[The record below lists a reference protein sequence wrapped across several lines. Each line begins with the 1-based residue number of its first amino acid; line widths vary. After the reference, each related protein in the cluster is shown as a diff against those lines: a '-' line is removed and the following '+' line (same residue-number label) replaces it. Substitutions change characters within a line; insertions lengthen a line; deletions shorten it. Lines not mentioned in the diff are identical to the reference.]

1 MSPVNWQAT
10 KERRVLLAGAGL
22 LTALG
27 VEVLVLA
34 LGFETVPPR
43 QLLVA
48 LGLTMGVIVLL
59 VVMLRTG
66 WDRALTW
73 DRHFLYV
80 PLTAAVLLLNLYA
93 YLAPSLRMVLLM
105 AWFGSLAFMVGLAG
119 AGGLLVMSGLM
130 AAGYLTVV
138 YALSRRGEPV
148 VMLFEGVVVAVF
160 MVINGYSAV
169 VFEGFRRERLERRML
184 RQRLAEL
191 AITDPLTGLY
201 NRRHF
206 EEILK
211 AEIGRI
217 RRYGGHGT
225 LVMIDVDFLKPY
237 NDTLGH
243 LAGDE
248 GLRQLAALLRSH
260 LRVSDV
266 LARYGGDEFALIMVN
281 TPKRDASEAVERL
294 RLLVEN
300 HPFRGADILP
310 FGRLTVS
317 AGIAGCPEDG
327 TDYEDLVSKA
337 DAALYEAKHQGRNRV
352 QGAVSAQD
360 VP

>member
-1 MSPVNWQAT
+1 MDPVNWQAT

-22 LTALG
+22 LTAPA
-27 VEVLVLA
+27 VMVLLVA
-34 LGFETVPPR
+34 LGFETIPPR

-48 LGLTMGVIVLL
+48 LGLTIGVIVLL
-59 VVMLRTG
+59 VVTLRMG

-80 PLTAAVLLLNLYA
+80 PLGAAVLCLNVYA
-93 YLAPSLRMVLLM
+93 YVAPSLRIVLLM
-105 AWFGSLAFMVGLAG
+105 AWFGSMAFMVGLAG
-119 AGGLLVMSGLM
+119 AAGLLAMSGLM
-130 AAGYLTVV
+130 AGGYLTVA
-138 YALSRRGEPV
+138 YALNRRGEPV
-148 VMLFEGVVVAVF
+148 TMLFEGVVAAVF
-160 MVINGYSAV
+160 MLINGYSAV
-169 VFEGFRRERLERRML
+169 VFEGFRRERLERRVL
-184 RQRLAEL
+184 RQRLAEM
-191 AITDPLTGLY
+191 AITDVLTGLY

-211 AEIGRI
+211 AEIARI

-225 LVMIDVDFLKPY
+225 FVMIDVDFLKPY

-248 GLRQLAALLRSH
+248 GLSQLATLLRSH

-266 LARYGGDEFALIMVN
+266 LARYGGDEFALIMTN
-281 TPKRDASEAVERL
+281 TPKREAFDVVDRL
-294 RLLVEN
+294 RQLVEA

-327 TDYEDLVSKA
+327 ADYEELVRKA
-337 DAALYEAKHQGRNRV
+337 DAALYEAKHHGRNRV
-352 QGAVSAQD
+352 QMAVPA
-360 VP
+360 

>member
-1 MSPVNWQAT
+1 MAPVNWQAT
-10 KERRVLLAGAGL
+10 KERRILLAGAGL
-22 LTALG
+22 LTALA
-27 VEVLVLA
+27 VMVLLVA
-34 LGFETVPPR
+34 LGFETLPPR

-48 LGLTMGVIVLL
+48 LGLTIGVIGLL
-59 VVMLRTG
+59 MVTLRMG

-80 PLTAAVLLLNLYA
+80 PLGAAVLCLNVYG
-93 YLAPSLRMVLLM
+93 YVAPSLRMVLLM
-105 AWFGSLAFMVGLAG
+105 AWFGSIAFMVGLAG
-119 AGGLLVMSGLM
+119 AGGLLAMSGLM
-130 AAGYLTVV
+130 AAGYLTVG

-148 VMLFEGVVVAVF
+148 TMLFEGVVAAVF
-160 MVINGYSAV
+160 MIINGYSAV
-169 VFEGFRRERLERRML
+169 VFEGFRRERLERRVL
-184 RQRLAEL
+184 RQKLAEM
-191 AITDPLTGLY
+191 AITDVLTGLY

-211 AEIGRI
+211 AEITRI

-248 GLRQLAALLRSH
+248 GLRQLGTLLRSH

-266 LARYGGDEFALIMVN
+266 LARYGGDEVALIMIN
-281 TPKRDASEAVERL
+281 KPKRDAFDAVERL
-294 RLLVEN
+294 RHVVEA

-327 TDYEDLVSKA
+327 MDFEELVRKA
-337 DAALYEAKHQGRNRV
+337 DTALYEAKHQGRNRV
-352 QGAVSAQD
+352 QMAVPA
-360 VP
+360 

>member
-1 MSPVNWQAT
+1 MDPVNWQAT

-22 LTALG
+22 LTAPA
-27 VEVLVLA
+27 VMVLLVA
-34 LGFETVPPR
+34 LGFEDIPPR

-48 LGLTMGVIVLL
+48 LGLTIGVIVLL
-59 VVMLRTG
+59 VVTLRMG

-80 PLTAAVLLLNLYA
+80 PLGAAVLCLNVYA
-93 YLAPSLRMVLLM
+93 YVAPSLRIVLLM
-105 AWFGSLAFMVGLAG
+105 AWFGSMAFMVGLAG
-119 AGGLLVMSGLM
+119 AAGLLAMSGLM
-130 AAGYLTVV
+130 AGGYLTVA
-138 YALSRRGEPV
+138 YALNRRGEPV
-148 VMLFEGVVVAVF
+148 TMLFEGVVAAVF
-160 MVINGYSAV
+160 MLINGYSAV
-169 VFEGFRRERLERRML
+169 VFEGFRRERLERRVL
-184 RQRLAEL
+184 RQKLAEM
-191 AITDPLTGLY
+191 AITDVLTGLY

-211 AEIGRI
+211 SELARI

-225 LVMIDVDFLKPY
+225 LVMIDVDFLKPV

-266 LARYGGDEFALIMVN
+266 LARYGGDEFVLVMINMPKHEAL
-281 TPKRDASEAVERL
+281 EAVERL
-294 RLLVEN
+294 RQLVES
-300 HPFRGADILP
+300 HPFRGAEILP

-327 TDYEDLVSKA
+327 TEYEELVRKA

-352 QGAVSAQD
+352 QMAVPA
-360 VP
+360 

>member
-1 MSPVNWQAT
+1 MGPVNSRVT
-10 KERRVLLAGAGL
+10 RERRVLLAGAGL
-22 LTALG
+22 LLALA
-27 VEVLVLA
+27 VEVLLVA
-34 LGFETVPPR
+34 LGFETTPST

-48 LGLTMGVIVLL
+48 LGLTVGLVVLL
-59 VVMLRTG
+59 VATLRMG
-66 WDRALTW
+66 WDRALSW

-80 PLTAAVLLLNLYA
+80 PLGAAVLCLNLYA

-105 AWFGSLAFMVGLAG
+105 AWFGSTTFMVGLVG
-119 AGGLLVMSGLM
+119 AAGLLTMSGLM

-148 VMLFEGVVVAVF
+148 TILFEVVVAVLF

-169 VFEGFRRERLERRML
+169 VFERFRRERLERRVL
-184 RQRLAEL
+184 RQKLAEM
-191 AITDPLTGLY
+191 AITDALTGLY

-206 EEILK
+206 EEILNL
-211 AEIGRI
+211 EIARI
-217 RRYGGHGT
+217 RRHGGHGT
-225 LVMIDVDFLKPY
+225 VVMIDVDFLKPY

-248 GLRQLAALLRSH
+248 GLRQLGTLLRSH
-260 LRVSDV
+260 LRVGDV
-266 LARYGGDEFALIMVN
+266 LSRYGGDEFALIMIN
-281 TPKRDASEAVERL
+281 TPKHQAFEAVERL
-294 RLLVEN
+294 RLLVES

-327 TDYEDLVSKA
+327 TDYEELVRKA

-352 QGAVSAQD
+352 QMVVSA
-360 VP
+360 